1 MKVCAQ
7 ALREFPH
14 INGSLVDDTLILHPH
29 AHIGLAIGLDSGL
42 LVPNVKNC
50 DSKSLAQIAA
60 ETEKLIADAKAGCTQ
75 MDDLGGGTFTL
86 TNLGAYGI
94 TSFSPI
100 INQPE
105 LAILGID
112 AMVDTPVV
120 VGGQITI
127 RPMMNL
133 SLTAD
138 HRIIDG
144 ALAAQFLQRI
154 GEYLENPA
162 LLLV

>member
-14 INGSLVDDTLILHPH
+14 INGSLVDDTLTLHPH

-75 MDDLGGGTFTL
+75 MDDLGGGTFTRQIW
-86 TNLGAYGI
+86 GPMG
-94 TSFSPI
+94 SPPFR
-100 INQPE
+100 Q
-105 LAILGID
+105 
-112 AMVDTPVV
+112 
-120 VGGQITI
+120 
-127 RPMMNL
+127 L
-133 SLTAD
+133 SIS
-138 HRIIDG
+138 RSW
-144 ALAAQFLQRI
+144 
-154 GEYLENPA
+154 
-162 LLLV
+162 LV

>member
-1 MKVCAQ
+1 
-7 ALREFPH
+7 
-14 INGSLVDDTLILHPH
+14 
-29 AHIGLAIGLDSGL
+29 
-42 LVPNVKNC
+42 
-50 DSKSLAQIAA
+50 
-60 ETEKLIADAKAGCTQ
+60 
-75 MDDLGGGTFTL
+75 
-86 TNLGAYGI
+86 
-94 TSFSPI
+94 
-100 INQPE
+100 
-105 LAILGID
+105 AILGID

-154 GEYLENPA
+154 GEYLENPV